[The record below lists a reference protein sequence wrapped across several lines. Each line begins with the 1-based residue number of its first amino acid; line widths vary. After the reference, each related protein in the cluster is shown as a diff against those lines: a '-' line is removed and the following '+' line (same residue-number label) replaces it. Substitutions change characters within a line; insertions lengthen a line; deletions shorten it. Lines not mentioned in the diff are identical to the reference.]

1 MRGSYCYMP
10 ILPARY
16 GAFRAV
22 ASLSPIGRS
31 RIAPIFD
38 VPNVVLKANQT
49 IDSYLEKRASE
60 IRNCWEPD
68 RVSYLDVH
76 NLPLDWYTT
85 SGSLPLLFL
94 VDHLRARRSRV
105 IPVTGSVLDR
115 GLAYLHAVRGV
126 SQPEGVCLRL
136 ARDELLESKLLS
148 SSLRKTIDI
157 LKLDPSQIDVVLDL
171 RYVGND
177 NAEFLRAVA
186 LEALRVVAGV
196 AVFRNLSI
204 AASSV
209 PDMLPKKDQGKIRR
223 ERRKDFDLWAAIL
236 ELRQDGHPMPFCDY
250 GVVGAHY
257 VQPGKPVT
265 TPARIRYT
273 TQEEHIFLRGAR
285 NEHPPI
291 SKQLL
296 ELSDFHGA
304 RYSIGD
310 QRLYESADGRTGSGT
325 AALWVGY
332 DTNHHLEFVSEQ
344 VWNVLSSLGLAKLFS
359 LSEPSRQPWLQPE
372 LFIL

>member
-31 RIAPIFD
+31 CIAPMFD

-49 IDSYLEKRASE
+49 IDNYLEKRARE
-60 IRNCWEPD
+60 IRFCWEPD

-94 VDHLRARRSRV
+94 VDYLRVRRSRV
-105 IPVTGSVLDR
+105 IPVTSSVLDR
-115 GLAYLHAVRGV
+115 GPAYLHAVRGI
-126 SQPEGVCLRL
+126 SQPEGICIRL
-136 ARDELLESKLLS
+136 ARDELLEPKLLS
-148 SSLRKTIDI
+148 SSLRETLDI
-157 LKLDPSQIDVVLDL
+157 LKLDPSQIDVVLDF

-177 NAEFLRAVA
+177 NSEFLRAAA
-186 LEALRVVAGV
+186 LEALRVVAGFG
-196 AVFRNLSI
+196 VFRNLSI

-209 PDMLPKKDQGKIRR
+209 PDLLPKKDQGKVRR
-223 ERRKDFDLWAAIL
+223 ERRKDFELWAAIL
-236 ELRQDGHPMPFCDY
+236 ELRQDGHLMPFCDY

-273 TQEEHIFLRGAR
+273 TQDEHLFLRGAR
-285 NEHPPI
+285 NEHSQI
-291 SKQLL
+291 CKQLL
-296 ELSDFHGA
+296 GLSEFQGA
-304 RYSIGD
+304 RYSVGD
-310 QRLYESADGRTGSGT
+310 QRLYESANGRIGPGT

-332 DTNHHLEFVSEQ
+332 DTNHHLEFVSRQ
-344 VWNVLSSLGLAKLFS
+344 VWNVLSSRDLARLFL
-359 LSEPSRQPWLQPE
+359 LSESSPQPWLQPE
-372 LFIL
+372 LFAL

>member
-16 GAFRAV
+16 GAFRAL

-31 RIAPIFD
+31 RIAPMFD

-49 IDSYLEKRASE
+49 IDSYLEKRARE
-60 IRNCWEPD
+60 IRFCWEPD
-68 RVSYLDVH
+68 RVCYLDVH
-76 NLPLDWYTT
+76 SLPLDWYTT
-85 SGSLPLLFL
+85 SGRLPLQFL
-94 VDHLRARRSRV
+94 VDYLRARRSRV
-105 IPVTGSVLDR
+105 IPVTSSVLDR
-115 GLAYLHAVRGV
+115 GPAYLHAVRGV

-136 ARDELLESKLLS
+136 ARDELLEPKLLS
-148 SSLRKTIDI
+148 SSLQETIDI
-157 LKLDPSQIDVVLDL
+157 LKLDPSQIDVVLDF

-177 NAEFLRAVA
+177 NSEFLRAAA
-186 LEALRVVAGV
+186 LEALRVVAGFG
-196 AVFRNLSI
+196 VFRNLSI

-209 PDMLPKKDQGKIRR
+209 PDLLPKKDQGKIRH
-223 ERRKDFDLWAAIL
+223 ERRKDFELWAAIL
-236 ELRQDGHPMPFCDY
+236 ELRQDGHLMPFCDY

-285 NEHPPI
+285 NEHSLI
-291 SKQLL
+291 CKQLL
-296 ELSDFHGA
+296 GLSEFQGA
-304 RYSIGD
+304 RYSVGD
-310 QRLYESADGRTGSGT
+310 QRLYESANGRIGPGT

-332 DTNHHLEFVSEQ
+332 DTNHHLEFVSQQ
-344 VWNVLSSLGLAKLFS
+344 VWNILSSRDLARLFS
-359 LSEPSRQPWLQPE
+359 LSEPSPQPWLQPE
-372 LFIL
+372 LFAL